1 MILCLAAA
9 PFVKT
14 EEVKTNIAQVVRV
27 ISIMR
32 SKGINIEVMGG
43 LTQTDL
49 LKDSKGEKLPPA
61 AALVPVRQI
70 EDLLGYFAG
79 LLSVN
84 RNQVFPIIPYAASED
99 DALVVRRGDGLCGPA
114 WPCLLSPGTGHRPRE
129 PHACFFRQQNTLC
142 AELMAALL
150 DKSYRTHPARQAAH
164 RAAQAAQA
172 AQAKGTK
179 G

>member
-1 MILCLAAA
+1 MRGLFQGSI
-9 PFVKT
+9 
-14 EEVKTNIAQVVRV
+14 VRV

-84 RNQVFPIIPYAASED
+84 RNQVFPIIPGCYPP
-99 DALVVRRGDGLCGPA
+99 R
-114 WPCLLSPGTGHRPRE
+114 TG
-129 PHACFFRQQNTLC
+129 
-142 AELMAALL
+142 M
-150 DKSYRTHPARQAAH
+150 K
-164 RAAQAAQA
+164 
-172 AQAKGTK
+172 
-179 G
+179 